1 MRWKRSRRK
10 TRFTK
15 RVCLHR
21 GPRRN
26 VELICLDLTSKQTS
40 IGQSWIL
47 KMAFGS
53 SAPAVRVFPRP
64 INACRVDLPSKVCAC
79 RRIGSSGRG
88 CDSLGS
94 SRSTLA
100 NHQYKVGTTFG
111 LVFICSLL
119 NLLVEPRARLLSA
132 SAFLSSICSLGR
144 QRGRE
149 GKGEKK
155 SQSSSFPMTRFGLLR
170 KEGTVVTGTVSFH
183 ASKEGTS
190 KRRRRVAL
198 LTLDPFH
205 SHIFFLS
212 SRRADRGE
220 NK

>member
-40 IGQSWIL
+40 VGQSWIL

-88 CDSLGS
+88 CDSRGS

-149 GKGEKK
+149 GGEEKPK
-155 SQSSSFPMTRFGLLR
+155 LLLSDDPLWASSQRGHRRREHRFLSR
-170 KEGTVVTGTVSFH
+170 
-183 ASKEGTS
+183 S
-190 KRRRRVAL
+190 KRRHQQTPPPGRSAH
-198 LTLDPFH
+198 T
-205 SHIFFLS
+205 
-212 SRRADRGE
+212 
-220 NK
+220 